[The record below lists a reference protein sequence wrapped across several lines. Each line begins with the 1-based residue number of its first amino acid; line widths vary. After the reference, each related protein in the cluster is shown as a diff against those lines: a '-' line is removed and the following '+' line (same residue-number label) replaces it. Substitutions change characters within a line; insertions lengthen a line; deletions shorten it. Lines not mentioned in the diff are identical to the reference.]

1 MNTTPY
7 LMDGNGNISIIYALS
22 NDGSYNQLYGISGE
36 KHGYMVI
43 GNIPFIGYNV
53 DNKLVFYD
61 ANGGII
67 VLKDSFN

>member
-1 MNTTPY
+1 MTTPY
-7 LMDGNGNISIIYALS
+7 LMDENGNISIIYVLS
-22 NDGSYNQLYGISGE
+22 NDGSYKQLYGKSGV

-61 ANGGII
+61 ASGGII